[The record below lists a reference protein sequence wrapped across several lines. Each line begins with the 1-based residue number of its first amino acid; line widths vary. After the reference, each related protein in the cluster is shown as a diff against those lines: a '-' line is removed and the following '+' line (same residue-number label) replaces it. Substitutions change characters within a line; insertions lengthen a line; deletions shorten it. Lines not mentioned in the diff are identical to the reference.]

1 MDYKDLKDSYLKL
14 GEAVEELANEGQILV
29 IRNKDG
35 NPRVLFYNEMDY
47 NTPIDP
53 EFQKMWAEITIPDE
67 TDLPKHLENG
77 LYWVSVLSYNSIVNT
92 LLCFFFITTAGLK
105 TMEVFE
111 KKVVAEVKCLVTIL
125 KQDNI
130 SFIL

>member
-1 MDYKDLKDSYLKL
+1 MDYKDLKDSYAKL

-47 NTPIDP
+47 NTPIDS

-77 LYWVSVLSYNSIVNT
+77 LYIWVSVSWNTSIVNT
-92 LLCFFFITTAGLK
+92 L
-105 TMEVFE
+105 
-111 KKVVAEVKCLVTIL
+111 
-125 KQDNI
+125 
-130 SFIL
+130 SFLFLPFYYSWSENYGGV